1 VPAPTVYKYLK
12 YELPKGRNLG
22 LGISAGG
29 SNAPQAQ
36 AQQQQQQ
43 QPQQGGGGGTAG
55 GWQMSAVGVDWGAPP
70 TQPQAQQNPPGWQNA
85 TQSGGQN
92 HQGGGNVGGWQ
103 NAQPRVQDSPAPGGG
118 WCAVPNPAAAAGV
131 GGALEAPAGA
141 SGW

>member
-1 VPAPTVYKYLK
+1 VYKYLK

-29 SNAPQAQ
+29 SNAPQVQ
-36 AQQQQQQ
+36 AQ

-55 GWQMSAVGVDWGAPP
+55 GWHMSAAGVDWGAPLA
-70 TQPQAQQNPPGWQNA
+70 QPQAQQNPPGWQNA
-85 TQSGGQN
+85 TQNGGQN